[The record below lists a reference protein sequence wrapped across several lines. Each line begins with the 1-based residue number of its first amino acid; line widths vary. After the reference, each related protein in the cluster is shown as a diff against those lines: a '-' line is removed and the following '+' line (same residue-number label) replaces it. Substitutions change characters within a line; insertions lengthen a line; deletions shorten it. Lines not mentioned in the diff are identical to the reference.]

1 LPHTYSKTRARKSI
15 QESVETLAPPVV
27 PVSGDEPV
35 EALRALSAPL
45 VDDRDLVGPQ
55 DRVLLVVDNDQAF
68 SGVMADLAHDHGYKV
83 LATAFGAAALALAR
97 ERQPDAI
104 TLDISLPDFDGWRV
118 LDRLKHDLDTRHIPV
133 FVITTDEERERSF
146 SLGAAGVLN
155 KPVQTREQLEVVFE
169 TLARVTRP
177 DPPRALVVAASEVGA
192 DLRRLFGDSPI
203 ALETTDSWDQAQTHL
218 SAGTF
223 DCLVVDAADANR
235 AFAALP
241 PESATALVVYAPS
254 GVDPGTARDL
264 RRQTLV
270 RPVRVSHSSERLFD
284 DVALLLHARPH
295 QMPAEAREILDRR
308 YRGDAM
314 LAGRKVLIVDD
325 DIRNI
330 FAMTSVLETHQ
341 MEVVAAENGKDGIQK
356 LRGTPGIDIVLM
368 DIMMPD
374 MDGYDTMR
382 AIRGIPAF
390 RSLPIVAV
398 TAKAMKGDR
407 EKCIEAGAWDYLSK
421 PVDAEQ
427 MLALLR
433 AWLHR

>member
-1 LPHTYSKTRARKSI
+1 MSPATPISI
-15 QESVETLAPPVV
+15 
-27 PVSGDEPV
+27 DEPV
-35 EALRALSAPL
+35 EALRALAAPL
-45 VDDRDLVGPQ
+45 VDDRDMVGPH
-55 DRVLLVVDNDQAF
+55 DRVLLVVDNDHAF

-83 LATAFGAAALALAR
+83 LTTAFGAAALALAR

-146 SLGAAGVLN
+146 ALGAAGVLN
-155 KPVQTREQLEVVFE
+155 KPVQTREQLEVVFQ

-177 DPPRALVVAASEVGA
+177 EPPIRALILASDAVSGG
-192 DLRRLFGDSPI
+192 LQRFFGDAPVT
-203 ALETTDSWDQAQTHL
+203 LEEAGSWEQAHAILNDT
-218 SAGTF
+218 GC
-223 DCLVVDAADANR
+223 DCLVVDAADAQR
-235 AFAALP
+235 AFTALP
-241 PESATALVVYAPS
+241 PESTTALAVYAPS
-254 GVDPGTARDL
+254 GLTPETARDL
-264 RRQTLV
+264 RQQTLV
-270 RPVRVSHSSERLFD
+270 RPVRVSHAIEALFD
-284 DVALLLHARPH
+284 DVALLLHLRPQ
-295 QMPAEAREILDRR
+295 QMSAEGRDTLERR

-330 FAMTSVLETHQ
+330 FAMTSMLETHQ
-341 MEVVAAENGKDGIQK
+341 MQVVAAENGKDGIEK
-356 LRGTPGIDIVLM
+356 LQSTPGIDIVLM

-407 EKCIEAGAWDYLSK
+407 EKCIEAGAWDYLPK
-421 PVDAEQ
+421 PVASDQ
-427 MLALLR
+427 LLTVFR
-433 AWLHR
+433 TWLHR